1 VEEVDVTTRMKTN
14 SETSRLIVTCI
25 EFSLGKPPKQFSR
38 HLSLSR
44 SVEYERLVTVFNNSV
59 ENSVEKAAA

>member
-14 SETSRLIVTCI
+14 SEAVRLILARI
-25 EFSLGKPPKQFSR
+25 EFSLCKRRKQFSR
-38 HLSLSR
+38 HLSASR
-44 SVEYERLVTVFNNSV
+44 RVRYERLVTVFNNSV